1 MSMNDFNNNVI
12 NEFRANEGKVGGGF
26 EGANMVLV
34 HHKGARSGTERVAP
48 LVYRSEGDGWVIF
61 ASKAGAPDN
70 PDWYHNLK
78 AHPATSIEVGSEKI
92 DVTAI
97 EVTGADRER
106 IWESQKAEVPQ
117 FAEYEASTDRIIPV
131 IRFERR

>member
-1 MSMNDFNNNVI
+1 MSMNDFNSDVI

-26 EGANMVLV
+26 EGASMVLV
-34 HHKGARSGTERVAP
+34 HHTGARSGTERVTP

-78 AHPATSIEVGSEKI
+78 AHPATTIEVGSEKV
-92 DVTAI
+92 DVTAS
-97 EVTGADRER
+97 EVTGAQRDR
-106 IWESQKAEVPQ
+106 IWDTQKAEAPQ

-131 IRFERR
+131 ILFERR